1 MNLLDTITRSTP
13 PAPWTTGDKIPW
25 NELEFSQRMLELHLC
40 QDHDWASRRF
50 DTIDRHVAW
59 LASQL
64 PNRGARIL
72 DLGCGPG
79 LYAQRLARLGH
90 RCVGIDFSPASIEY
104 AKQQAAQ
111 EHLDIRYELAD
122 LRQHE
127 IAGQYDLAM
136 MVFGEFNV
144 FRKCEVETMLAK
156 TSVSLKPGGR
166 LVIEIHPF
174 DEVRRQGLAPAFWQS
189 AQTGLFSDRPHFWLQ
204 EQFWDEAT
212 ATTTTR
218 YLIVDAERADVTE
231 YGSTMQAYTDKQLR
245 KMLEAAGMS
254 NVKGIEESDWPA
266 GEGLTDKLRLFACE
280 KALS

>member
-1 MNLLDTITRSTP
+1 MNLLDIVNRPIP

-25 NELEFSQRMLELHLC
+25 NDPEFSRRMLELHLC

-64 PNRGARIL
+64 PSRNADIL

-79 LYAQRLARLGH
+79 LYARRLARLGH

-111 EHLDIRYELAD
+111 ENLAIRYELAD
-122 LRQHE
+122 LRQYE
-127 IAGQYDLAM
+127 VVGQFDMAM

-144 FRKCEVETMLAK
+144 FRKNEVEAILAK
-156 TSVSLKPGGR
+156 VCASLNPGGR
-166 LVIEIHPF
+166 FVVEVHPF
-174 DEVRRQGLAPAFWQS
+174 DEVRCQGLTPVSWQS
-189 AQTGLFSDRPHFWLQ
+189 VQTGLFSDRPHLWLQ

-218 YLIVDAERADVTE
+218 YLIVDAERADVME
-231 YGSTMQAYTDKQLR
+231 YGSTMQAYTDEQLR
-245 KMLEAAGMS
+245 QMFEAVGMS
-254 NVKGIEESDWPA
+254 NVKVLDESDWFA
-266 GEGLTDKLRLFACE
+266 GEGLADKLRVFTCE
-280 KALS
+280 KAQ